1 MSDEVYY
8 KHQDLCSKYGAGS
21 PPVGGKNP
29 QYTVTVAYCA
39 VAAILDRPHTTKLK
53 DDGVVE
59 ARFSG
64 GYRGA
69 YIVEMDKELT
79 EDTLLH
85 ALVGQVIEVNPTNHP
100 DHKWYVNCM
109 APSGSSC
116 SPYEDPTL
124 ARAFI
129 KDPLGNMPPQLAK
142 QVKENLAKKVK
153 SINKRV
159 RNYSS
164 EKNRREQG
172 RKSRAVT
179 SLTKLLADLCPESQ
193 ALVVQAMRDNKR
205 VTNEQGYEVSSLH
218 KLYYAIGTVLQG
230 NNEENWCSEDV
241 ISEAERLAGVHAVM
255 NQ

>member
-21 PPVGGKNP
+21 PPVGGRSP

-39 VAAILDRPHTTKLK
+39 VAAVLDRPHTTKLK

-59 ARFSG
+59 VRLAG
-64 GYRGA
+64 GYRGP
-69 YIVEMDKELT
+69 YVVETGKELT
-79 EDTLLH
+79 EDVLLR
-85 ALVGQVIEVNPTNHP
+85 ALVGQILEVKPANHP
-100 DHKWYVNCM
+100 DFKWYVNCT

-116 SPYEDPTL
+116 GPCDDPTL

-129 KDPLGNMPPQLAK
+129 KDPLGNMPAELAN
-142 QVKENLAKKVK
+142 QVKENLVKKVK

-159 RNYSS
+159 RNFST
-164 EKNRREQG
+164 EKNRRDKG

-179 SLTKLLADLCPESQ
+179 SLTKLLSELCPESQ
-193 ALVVQAMRDNKR
+193 ALVVQAMRDNRR
-205 VTNEQGYEVSSLH
+205 VTNEQGYEVSTLH